1 MWTAPSPPYVTFDPS
16 RAPGSESV
24 PRKARA
30 RALVEKESRWERERA
45 RTGPGPGP
53 GERLLNVFVLIM

>member
-1 MWTAPSPPYVTFDPS
+1 MWTVYVTFDPS

-30 RALVEKESRWERERA
+30 RALVEKENRWERREREREDGT
-45 RTGPGPGP
+45 RTGTGGHFKFAA
-53 GERLLNVFVLIM
+53 GL